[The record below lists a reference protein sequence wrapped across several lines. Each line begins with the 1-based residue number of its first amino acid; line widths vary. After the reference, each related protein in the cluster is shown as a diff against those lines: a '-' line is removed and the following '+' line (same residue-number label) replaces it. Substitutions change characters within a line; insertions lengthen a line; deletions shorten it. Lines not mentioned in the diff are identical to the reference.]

1 MNITQEKI
9 DELNSTL
16 KIEIT
21 TEDYQDKVDKILREN
36 QKKMNL
42 PGFRPGKIPTS
53 VVKKMYGKAILVDEI
68 NKIVIDS
75 MYDYFGQNN
84 IVILGNPLP
93 NKEKSK
99 EINWDVQTN
108 FDFHFDVGLSPQF
121 EVEPL
126 DKLQVNYY
134 DISVNDQVVDKYLN
148 DLRKRFGKFSSPE
161 ISADG
166 DLVYAEFEE
175 LDENENIKENGAKNK
190 GSVAIDLIKN
200 SAIKKN
206 FIGLKKDD
214 SINIDLFKTF
224 ESQVEISHLLG
235 IEKSKV
241 SELNNLF
248 KVNVLNISRV
258 ELAQIDNEF
267 FEKVYKSD
275 NITTEEQLKDK
286 IKQDAQI
293 SFSTESDRKFVS
305 DTVNL
310 LIKNTQIALPEAFL
324 KRWLLETN
332 RDKFTEEQVETEFSI
347 YSDSLKWQLIENKIL
362 KQHNI
367 EVTNEDIKNYI
378 KDYFR
383 KSMNQGGGAEFPDDR
398 LDELAERF
406 LQNKEETKK
415 IYDQLYD
422 EKIKN
427 LFISN
432 IKMKKEEVSYEEF
445 VKLASE
451 KQENI

>member
-241 SELNNLF
+241 SELNNLL

-286 IKQDAQI
+286 IKQ
-293 SFSTESDRKFVS
+293 FV
-305 DTVNL
+305 
-310 LIKNTQIALPEAFL
+310 
-324 KRWLLETN
+324 
-332 RDKFTEEQVETEFSI
+332 
-347 YSDSLKWQLIENKIL
+347 
-362 KQHNI
+362 
-367 EVTNEDIKNYI
+367 
-378 KDYFR
+378 
-383 KSMNQGGGAEFPDDR
+383 
-398 LDELAERF
+398 
-406 LQNKEETKK
+406 
-415 IYDQLYD
+415 
-422 EKIKN
+422 
-427 LFISN
+427 
-432 IKMKKEEVSYEEF
+432 
-445 VKLASE
+445 
-451 KQENI
+451 